1 MTFVIHRTD
10 TNKPNLQ
17 SVKTSVL
24 LMIIIIYGDTSL
36 YCRVALRLLL
46 VMKNSQCWE

>member
-1 MTFVIHRTD
+1 MTCVIHRTD
-10 TNKPNLQ
+10 TNKPLPE

-24 LMIIIIYGDTSL
+24 LMIIILDGDTSL

-46 VMKNSQCWE
+46 VMKNSLCWE